1 MPSSNWNLQLATETK
16 ETIMRTTKLLLAIVT
31 LLAVTASAGNAAA
44 PTKGKQV
51 GTYPVQDKQ
60 NIRGDQQDRF
70 RTSY

>member
-1 MPSSNWNLQLATETK
+1 
-16 ETIMRTTKLLLAIVT
+16 MRATKLLLAIVT
-31 LLAVTASAGNAAA
+31 VVAVTASAANAAA

-60 NIRGDQQDRF
+60 NMRGDQQDRF